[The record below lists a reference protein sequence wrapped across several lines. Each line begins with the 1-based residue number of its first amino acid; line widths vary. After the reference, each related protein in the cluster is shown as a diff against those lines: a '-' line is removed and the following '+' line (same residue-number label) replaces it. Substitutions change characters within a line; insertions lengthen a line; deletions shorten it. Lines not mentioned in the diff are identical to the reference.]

1 MNAYPFVRKLLFL
14 LDAETAHEW
23 SLKAMLFFERIGLL
37 KLVLFFLG
45 VRSSNKKDYSIEL
58 MGLRFPNPV
67 GLAAGLDKNAQYIQV
82 LEKGGFGFIE
92 VGTVT
97 PLPQAG
103 NNKPRM
109 FRLQADHAI
118 INRMGFNNKGVDAL
132 LEKVKHYRKQS
143 VQSSCL
149 IGINIGKNKMT
160 PLKNAVADYLICL
173 HKVYPYADYVT
184 LNISSP
190 NTPGLRQLQYGD
202 GLKDLLTRLKG
213 QQAELAAQSGR
224 YVPLLVKIA
233 PDLED
238 SDLPEMA
245 QAMIATGI
253 DGVIASNTTNS
264 RPASLTDKKQA
275 AETGGLSGAP
285 LTSLADEILVKLVD
299 ALQGR
304 IPVIAVGGIMSAAD
318 AKRKLELGASLVQ
331 VYTGFIYAGPAL
343 VTQILKQLP
352 ENSRKAGT
360 TGINL

>member
-1 MNAYPFVRKLLFL
+1 MNVYPFVKKLLFL

-23 SLKAMLFFERIGLL
+23 SLKAMALLDRIGLL
-37 KLVLFFLG
+37 RPVLFFLG
-45 VRSSNKKDYSIEL
+45 VHLHSKKDHSIEL

-67 GLAAGLDKNAQYIQV
+67 GLAAGLDKNAQYIRV
-82 LEKGGFGFIE
+82 LEKCGFGFIE

-103 NNKPRM
+103 NDKPRM

-118 INRMGFNNKGVDAL
+118 INRMGFNNDGVDVL
-132 LEKVKHYRKQS
+132 LEKVKHYRKPA
-143 VQSSCL
+143 VQPSCL
-149 IGINIGKNKMT
+149 IGINIGKNKIT
-160 PLKNAVADYLICL
+160 PLENAVADYLICL
-173 HKVYPYADYVT
+173 RKVYPYADYVT

-202 GLKDLLTRLKG
+202 GLKDLLTQLKE

-245 QAMIATGI
+245 QAMIAAGI
-253 DGVIASNTTNS
+253 DGVIVSNTTNS

-285 LTSLADEILVKLVD
+285 LTSLADEILIKLVD
-299 ALQGR
+299 ELQGR

-318 AKRKLELGASLVQ
+318 AKRKLEFGASLVQ
-331 VYTGFIYAGPAL
+331 IYTGFIYTGPAL
-343 VTQILKQLP
+343 VTQILEKLP
-352 ENSRKAGT
+352 ESNRKSRY
-360 TGINL
+360 NRH